1 MHKVK
6 GNTLVTTTVREI
18 ATRRAVIVDNGDGTF
33 HYTVYH
39 NGVAY
44 LNSTRCVDYRIWPYE
59 FQNLRDYIETT
70 QFFGSQIIGW
80 QKNGYIWRSDEHLCD
95 SGGKPFTAEELDVIR
110 RSRRPKK
117 SAARRTIPGTGSALE
132 GQGVNLP

>member
-44 LNSTRCVDYRIWPYE
+44 LNSTWPYE
-59 FQNLRDYIETT
+59 FQNLRDYIETI
-70 QFFGSQIIGW
+70 QFVGSQIISW

-95 SGGKPFTAEELDVIR
+95 SDGKPFTTEELEVIR

-117 SAARRTIPGTGSALE
+117 SAARRTKARESAS
-132 GQGVNLP
+132 